1 VCRRRRRKD
10 FCHPDICHVYEKVL
24 ISWLRSWQRVCVTAR
39 EERLLSHRDIEDV
52 ASKFGVN
59 WGRLAAVIVI
69 LAKV

>member
-10 FCHPDICHVYEKVL
+10 FCHPDICHVFQKVL
-24 ISWLRSWQRVCVTAR
+24 ISWQRVCVTAR